1 MKNYHNATTSTTV
14 RKIPDSVKFQKITD
28 LFPTLSVES
37 PVTFPPEK
45 WSILG
50 YIKTHSDMYDKDQYS
65 LYIAEGSNE
74 YLINVPSWYGSSLED
89 DFKESKQTAEEFFN
103 GAYLKE
109 ITMFKTK
116 YNKPSYNITIY
127 E

>member
-14 RKIPDSVKFQKITD
+14 KKIPDSVKFQKITD

-50 YIKTHSDMYDKDQYS
+50 FIKTHSSMYDKDQYS
-65 LYIAEGSNE
+65 LYITEGSNE
-74 YLINVPSWYGSSLED
+74 YLINVPSWYGASLED
-89 DFKESKQTAEEFFN
+89 DFKESK
-103 GAYLKE
+103 
-109 ITMFKTK
+109 
-116 YNKPSYNITIY
+116 
-127 E
+127 